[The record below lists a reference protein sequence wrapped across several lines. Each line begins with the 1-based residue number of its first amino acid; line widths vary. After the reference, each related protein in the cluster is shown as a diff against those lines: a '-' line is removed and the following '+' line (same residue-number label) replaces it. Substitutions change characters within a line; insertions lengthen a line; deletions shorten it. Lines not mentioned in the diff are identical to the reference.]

1 MRIIISDG
9 SFINVDD
16 VFEKVDSNIEISG
29 VMFIKVMRGFDIS
42 VGCFMNVDG
51 IFMNVDGDF

>member
-1 MRIIISDG
+1 M
-9 SFINVDD
+9 
-16 VFEKVDSNIEISG
+16 FEKVDSNIEISG
-29 VMFIKVMRGFDIS
+29 VMFIKVMRSFDVF

>member
-1 MRIIISDG
+1 MGIIISDG

-29 VMFIKVMRGFDIS
+29 VMFIKVMRSFDIS
-42 VGCFMNVDG
+42 DDSFMNVDG
-51 IFMNVDGDF
+51 IF

>member
-1 MRIIISDG
+1 M
-9 SFINVDD
+9 
-16 VFEKVDSNIEISG
+16 FEKVDSNIEISG

-51 IFMNVDGDF
+51 IFMNVDGDFWISNRKATTRVAF

>member
-1 MRIIISDG
+1 M
-9 SFINVDD
+9 
-16 VFEKVDSNIEISG
+16 FEKVDSNIEISG

-42 VGCFMNVDG
+42 DGSFMNVDG